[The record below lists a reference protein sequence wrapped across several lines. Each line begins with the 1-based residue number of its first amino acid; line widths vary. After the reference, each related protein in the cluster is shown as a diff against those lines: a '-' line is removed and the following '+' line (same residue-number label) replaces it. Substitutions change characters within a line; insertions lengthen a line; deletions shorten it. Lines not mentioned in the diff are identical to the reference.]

1 MSELEIIYR
10 ELASNN
16 EISLQCLQSTIRQ
29 LLKIAYRIA
38 YGSADN
44 CIVSVDDFSIGI
56 FETKTVVEEE
66 YSERLE
72 IELSAAKLINPDCKI
87 NDELQIPYDISLL
100 PVLDI
105 LKATSEI
112 YRKTTNNEKKY
123 IISFIQARL
132 EDFDLNSTEPS
143 KMQPSKGK
151 WEPYFEPYKPFH
163 HPRTVTPAEKEL
175 DDRYAE
181 GFYDA
186 GPNPFP
192 FSPFDSED
200 DYGADSW
207 S

>member
-44 CIVSVDDFSIGI
+44 CIVSVDDSSIGI

-72 IELSAAKLINPDCKI
+72 IELSAAKLINPDYKI

-112 YRKTTNNEKKY
+112 YRKTTNDEKKY
-123 IISFIQARL
+123 IISYIQARL

-151 WEPYFEPYKPFH
+151 LEPYFEPYKPFH

-181 GFYDA
+181 GFYDP

>member
-10 ELASNN
+10 ELVSNN
-16 EISLQCLQSTIRQ
+16 EISLPTLQSTIRQ
-29 LLKIAYRIA
+29 LIKIAYRIT

-44 CIVSVDDFSIGI
+44 CVISVVDSSIKI

-72 IELSAAKLINPDCKI
+72 IELSSARIINPDCKI
-87 NDELQIPYDISLL
+87 GDNLQIPFDASLL
-100 PVLDI
+100 SILDI

-112 YRKTTNNEKKY
+112 YRKTTNDEKKY
-123 IISFIQARL
+123 IISYIQARL

-143 KMQPSKGK
+143 KVQPSKGK